1 MGLLPDVIPIFP
13 LPDVVLFPRMALP
26 LHIFEPRYRKMVRDV
41 LEGARVIGMALL
53 RPGWEPEYEGR
64 PPVYETACAGL
75 VEQSEPLPDGRF
87 NIVLRGIARVRIVEE
102 LAGQPYRLARV
113 QAITEAMGDSHAL
126 DQARRRVLAAI
137 GRATDGPA
145 VLVTQA
151 ELPHD
156 IFANALCQSMS
167 LSAVERQ
174 LLLDCDTILARY
186 QRLVEILEF
195 RTLEAA
201 AWGAGKGSVH

>member
-26 LHIFEPRYRKMVRDV
+26 LHIFEPRYRTMVKDA
-41 LEGARVIGMALL
+41 LEGAKVIGLALL
-53 RPGWEPEYEGR
+53 RPGWEAEYEGR
-64 PPVYETACAGL
+64 PPIYETACAGL
-75 VEQSEPLPDGRF
+75 VEKCEPLRDGRF
-87 NIVLRGIARVRIVEE
+87 DIALRGLARVRIIEE

-113 QAITEAMGDSHAL
+113 EAITEAMGESHAL
-126 DQARRRVLAAI
+126 EEARRRVLAAI

-145 VLVTQA
+145 VLVSQP

-156 IFANALCQSMS
+156 VFANALCQSMS

-174 LLLDCDTILARY
+174 SLLECDTILARY
-186 QRLVEILEF
+186 RRLVEILEF

-201 AWGAGKGSVH
+201 WGAGKGSVH